1 VTGGAVQIHIPE
13 ADVQQADLTTIA
25 VGQVAIGPIT
35 VGSLVLSNADF
46 SMSAA
51 QGVLQNMSVT
61 VTLGISVEWHVHVGL
76 PDGIP
81 DIDIGDTYHLGSFG
95 FSMPVGDVVLPGL
108 NNIHLHIPTLTA
120 QSVGFSATPLTNLQV
135 ANAHAEQIR
144 ALNVTLPAAGF
155 TIAGLTLNS
164 IQGSAVSVPAA
175 KVDQA
180 TIGHVHGDPVTIPS
194 FTLGG
199 LNLPA
204 VQIPSVSSSA
214 PLNIPA
220 NLQGPSPGFDAGILR
235 LVLHITPSVL
245 SHIDHLEITGANA
258 NATVGQVVL
267 HNVVLPYDVLNLTL
281 SHVGINT
288 IAIPAFS
295 AS

>member
-1 VTGGAVQIHIPE
+1 MQVNIPE
-13 ADVQQADLTTIA
+13 ADIQRADLTAIS
-25 VGQVAIGPIT
+25 VGQVAIGPIS
-35 VGSLVLSNADF
+35 VGALVLSNADF

-81 DIDIGDTYHLGSFG
+81 DIDIGDTYNLGSFS
-95 FSMPVGDVVLPGL
+95 FSMPVGDITIPGL

-120 QSVGFSATPLTNLQV
+120 QNMSVSANPLTNLHL
-135 ANAHAEQIR
+135 AHASAEQIR
-144 ALNVTLPAAGF
+144 AQNVTLPAAGF

-164 IQGSAVSVPAA
+164 IHASAISVPAA
-175 KVDQA
+175 NVDQA
-180 TIGHVHGDPVTIPS
+180 TIGHVHGDPVMIPS
-194 FTLGG
+194 FTLSN

-204 VQIPSVSSSA
+204 AQIPTISSTA

-235 LVLHITPSVL
+235 VVLHITSSVL

-258 NATVGQVVL
+258 NATVGQIVL
-267 HNVVLPYDVLNLTL
+267 NNVVLPYDVLNLTL
-281 SHVGINT
+281 SQVGINT
-288 IAIPAFS
+288 IGIPALS
-295 AS
+295 VT